1 MLCEYGCNQEAK
13 YQLKNGKWCCS
24 EHTSQCPAIKEKN
37 SNGLKKCYQENRK
50 DCSHLDGIRG
60 QFSKNKSIM
69 SCNKI
74 FHKHSIEE
82 IFCINSNVCKSRIK
96 ELIIKE
102 KILEYKCDICGNMG
116 EWNNQKII
124 LHVDHINGVN
134 NDNRLE
140 NLRFLCPNCHSQT
153 KTYCRAKNSRKL
165 LDRIDKE
172 KLVEC
177 LKNNKSVVKAVCE
190 YNRCNE
196 TSFVIGN
203 TIYRLAN
210 ELIKEYGIIRNNSD
224 IKDSYNIAYKK
235 AVIINELID
244 SDIDFTK
251 FGWVKKASLI
261 IGITPQKTRKWLSTN
276 YPKLIENSYIRD

>member
-1 MLCEYGCNQEAK
+1 MLLKEVYGVELTPKVEYSEYDPNNVYVTYKDTKAKLEYYVSINISDNKVLFMGRMPMYIEGMSYDMPTNQKPVINYKQAYEMAIKELAK
-13 YQLKNGKWCCS
+13 IAPEQLKQVDFEQVNYVYDSKTNTEKYELRFYQLKNGKWCCS

-134 NDNRLE
+134 ND
-140 NLRFLCPNCHSQT
+140 
-153 KTYCRAKNSRKL
+153 
-165 LDRIDKE
+165 
-172 KLVEC
+172 
-177 LKNNKSVVKAVCE
+177 
-190 YNRCNE
+190 
-196 TSFVIGN
+196 
-203 TIYRLAN
+203 
-210 ELIKEYGIIRNNSD
+210 
-224 IKDSYNIAYKK
+224 
-235 AVIINELID
+235 
-244 SDIDFTK
+244 K
-251 FGWVKKASLI
+251 FS
-261 IGITPQKTRKWLSTN
+261 N
-276 YPKLIENSYIRD
+276 